1 MEIKDSVVVV
11 TGGASG
17 LGEATAV
24 RIVQKGGKAVILDL
38 AVGSGEA
45 LVEKLGQENALFI
58 KSEVTSEE
66 EVQSA
71 MNQAVEK
78 FGKITS
84 VVNCAGIGVPKNELR
99 KVLNKGNKPHALWTF
114 SKVIQVNLI
123 GSFNVIRLAVEKMSE
138 NTPNEHGERGVII
151 NTSSVAAFEGRVGQ
165 TAYAASKAGLVGMTL
180 PMARDLARYGIRVL
194 TIAPGIMETP
204 AFATLSDE
212 VRQSLGEMVPFPSR
226 LGYPHEYA
234 MLVQSMIENP
244 MLNGE
249 TIRLDGGIRMQP

>member
-1 MEIKDSVVVV
+1 MEIKDIVAVV
-11 TGGASG
+11 TGGGSG
-17 LGEATAV
+17 LGEATAT
-24 RIVQKGGKAVILDL
+24 RIVQNGGKAVILDL

-58 KSEVTSEE
+58 KTEVTSEE
-66 EVQSA
+66 DVQTA
-71 MNQAVEK
+71 LNQAVEK

-123 GSFNVIRLAVEKMSE
+123 GSFNVNRLAAEKMAE
-138 NTPNEHGERGVII
+138 NTPNEHGERGVIV

-165 TAYAASKAGLVGMTL
+165 VAYAASKAGLVGMTL

-194 TIAPGIMETP
+194 TIAPGIMDTP

-212 VRQSLGEMVPFPSR
+212 VRQSLGDMVPFPSR
-226 LGYPHEYA
+226 LGYPSEFA